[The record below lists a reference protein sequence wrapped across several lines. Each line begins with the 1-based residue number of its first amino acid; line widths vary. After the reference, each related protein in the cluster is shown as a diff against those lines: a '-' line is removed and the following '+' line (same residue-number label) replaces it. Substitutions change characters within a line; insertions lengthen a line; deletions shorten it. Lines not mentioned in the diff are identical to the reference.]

1 MDARTTLHDLVFAT
15 LAEMDLASTQE
26 SLIRTILLR
35 DGFFV
40 GHKYRFDSGY
50 AVWVAETNVIEVYD
64 DEGKLLKTVPLGSSR
79 GGEAA

>member
-1 MDARTTLHDLVFAT
+1 MDATLHDLVLAT
-15 LAEMDLASTQE
+15 LAEMGLASTLE

-35 DGFFV
+35 DRYFV

-50 AVWVAETNVIEVYD
+50 AVWVAETNVIEVYN
-64 DEGKLLKTVPLGSSR
+64 DEGKLLKSVLLGRSR